1 MVLLK
6 ESDFFKDNYKHFYSS
21 PIYLI
26 SSNIIIYNVIILL
39 YLLTGRVQ
47 VVKGIEDIQFPHLF
61 ITEESNV
68 TFLFALLSVDT
79 LLQSDFKT

>member
-1 MVLLK
+1 M
-6 ESDFFKDNYKHFYSS
+6 
-21 PIYLI
+21 
-26 SSNIIIYNVIILL
+26 
-39 YLLTGRVQ
+39 TGRVQ

>member
-1 MVLLK
+1 M
-6 ESDFFKDNYKHFYSS
+6 
-21 PIYLI
+21 
-26 SSNIIIYNVIILL
+26 
-39 YLLTGRVQ
+39 TGRVQ

-79 LLQSDFKT
+79 LLQSDFKTWFDSWPVYQNDKLDY